1 MLPTLDARLSAAAEL
16 VRPDEPVADIGCD
29 HGKLTAVLAASGRYS
44 KVIGADL
51 RPGPLAKAEQTL
63 EYAGCKDR
71 AELRLGDGLSVLS
84 PGEVSTIVLAG
95 VSAQTT
101 WEIIEKAPWVSAPG
115 GPRLVMVPATRHS
128 DLRRWLWEHGFAL
141 AADRPVQAAGRWYAV
156 MAAEYTGEVKTPA
169 FRECLFGLTGQW
181 PEGEGYAAWQK
192 AKLPRLRLGVPDG
205 TELAKEMDELIKGE
219 SKGMTTVQQIYEEMQ
234 RIAPLALAESW
245 DNPGLLVDCGGE
257 VSRVLVT
264 LDITPEVVEEAAR
277 KGCGLIVSHHPVIFS
292 PLKKLSGQDVAFQLV
307 KSGIS
312 AICMHTNLDAAEGGV
327 NEVLA
332 GFFGMRE
339 MEAFAEGCGR
349 VGSIEP
355 VTVPELAKRA
365 QKELAFR
372 CNQPSDGPAVQV
384 RFADTGK
391 VVRRLAVI
399 SGAGGSL
406 FEDAIAQGADCL
418 LTGEA
423 NHHHAIDAKRLGLS
437 LIAAGH
443 YATEFPVTAA
453 VAEKLRTAFPEL
465 EVLVSEDARDP
476 YTYL

>member
-16 VRPDEPVADIGCD
+16 VRPGEPVADIGCD
-29 HGKLTAVLAASGRYS
+29 HGKLTAVLAASGRYP

-128 DLRRWLWEHGFAL
+128 DLRRWLWEHGFAFV
-141 AADRPVQAAGRWYAV
+141 ADRPVQAAGRWYAV
-156 MAAEYTGEVKTPA
+156 MAAEYTGQVKTPT
-169 FRECLFGLTGQW
+169 FQECLFGLTGQW

-205 TELAKEMDELIKGE
+205 TELAKEMDELIKGGE
-219 SKGMTTVQQIYEEMQ
+219 QSMTTVQQIYEEMQ

-355 VTVPELAKRA
+355 VTVPELAKKA
-365 QKELAFR
+365 QKELASR
-372 CNQPSDGPAVQV
+372 CNQPFNGPAVQV
-384 RFADTGK
+384 KFADTGK
-391 VVRRLAVI
+391 TVRRLAVI

-453 VAEKLRTAFPEL
+453 VAEKLRRAFPEL

>member
-16 VRPDEPVADIGCD
+16 VRPGEPVADIGCD
-29 HGKLTAVLAASGRYS
+29 HGKLTAVLAASGKYP

-128 DLRRWLWEHGFAL
+128 DLRRWLWEHGFAF

-156 MAAEYTGEVKTPA
+156 MAAEYTGQVKTPT
-169 FRECLFGLTGQW
+169 FQECLFGLTGQW

-205 TELAKEMDELIKGE
+205 TELAKEMDELIKGGE
-219 SKGMTTVQQIYEEMQ
+219 QSMTTVQQIYEEMQ

-307 KSGIS
+307 KNGIS

-332 GFFGMRE
+332 GIFGMRE

-355 VTVPELAKRA
+355 VTVPELAKKA
-365 QKELAFR
+365 QKELASR
-372 CNQPSDGPAVQV
+372 CNQPFNGPAVQV
-384 RFADTGK
+384 KFADTGK
-391 VVRRLAVI
+391 TVRRLAVI